1 MSASDDPWDLQGS
14 HSSSEDGPNI
24 SSPLASA
31 LASKIVPA
39 PRREHDFH
47 LQHPGLFCHFWPS
60 SSRWLS
66 WLPFGCSWGLSW
78 PHFGCSWLLL
88 GVSWGSF
95 GFLLGA
101 LGARCLVIWVPPA
114 ALWGTLSIIV
124 AGMWCYLGCVGVR
137 SASPGVDVECLAFLL
152 DGIRAVFPFPS
163 VACGCFRGRE
173 EREREKR
180 ERERERQRER
190 G

>member
-1 MSASDDPWDLQGS
+1 MSASEDPWDLQGC
-14 HSSSEDGPNI
+14 HSSSENDPKI
-24 SSPLASA
+24 SSPVATS

-47 LQHPGLFCHFWPS
+47 LRHPGSESHIWLS

-88 GVSWGSF
+88 GVSWGSLGSLF
-95 GFLLGA
+95 GA

-124 AGMWCYLGCVGVR
+124 ARLGCYLGVSRGSFGFPRKRFGVF
-137 SASPGVDVECLAFLL
+137 C
-152 DGIRAVFPFPS
+152 VFPRWS
-163 VACGCFRGRE
+163 
-173 EREREKR
+173 
-180 ERERERQRER
+180 
-190 G
+190 